1 MSDQQPPRTYTRIAA
16 AIVLAAVVVAGA
28 ILATST
34 HNTTVTS
41 TAEITATTQTSTT
54 TVVSTSFA
62 TTTTISTS
70 VATSHVSFGSAATCA
85 GSPQGGGSN
94 AAGPTWNVNLPI
106 TVNYTGP
113 WTLTYQG
120 YDSLG
125 RSNPTN
131 TSGSCSGTGFYS
143 LPVSVSGPTS
153 DSLTLCA
160 QAQKLDSSDATMI
173 LTITGDN
180 ETSLPNGSVSY
191 CGGEIP

>member
-1 MSDQQPPRTYTRIAA
+1 MSNQPPRNYSRVA
-16 AIVLAAVVVAGA
+16 AIVVAAVIVVAA
-28 ILATST
+28 TLATPA
-34 HNTTVTS
+34 HNTTVTK
-41 TAEITATTQTSTT
+41 TVPEITTTTQTSTT

-62 TTTTISTS
+62 TSTM
-70 VATSHVSFGSAATCA
+70 SFGFAATCS

-94 AAGPTWNVNLPI
+94 VAAPTWSINLGL

-120 YDSLG
+120 YNSLG
-125 RSNPTN
+125 KSNPTS
-131 TSGSCSGTGFYS
+131 TSGSCNGTGFYS
-143 LPVSVSGPTS
+143 LPVSVSGSTS
-153 DSLTLCA
+153 EALTLCA
-160 QAQKLDSSDATMI
+160 QAQKLDSSNATMI